1 MCKKKKGKFSNTT
14 LTRPMATEAST
25 QTTSP
30 PSPPTGIPRGPR
42 KRHEHI
48 TTSDAELKEF
58 NKEYNAKAQS
68 QYMDPCRAQTKASMK
83 CMDENNYDK
92 KRCTRFFKDYSD
104 CKKKW
109 VKNDL
114 ILWGQ
119 LFYSRPLRTCKK
131 TPREHKKKK
140 ICRTPRQLRRIVV

>member
-1 MCKKKKGKFSNTT
+1 
-14 LTRPMATEAST
+14 MATEASA

-30 PSPPTGIPRGPR
+30 PPPPPPPTGIPRGPR

-83 CMDENNYDK
+83 CMDDNNYDK
-92 KRCTRFFKDYSD
+92 KRCTRFFKDYTD

-109 VKNDL
+109 ME
-114 ILWGQ
+114 
-119 LFYSRPLRTCKK
+119 SLREE
-131 TPREHKKKK
+131 R
-140 ICRTPRQLRRIVV
+140 RLRNLGITEDDDANGSKA

>member
-1 MCKKKKGKFSNTT
+1 MT
-14 LTRPMATEAST
+14 TEASAH
-25 QTTSP
+25 TTSP
-30 PSPPTGIPRGPR
+30 PPPPPPPPNGIPRGPR

-92 KRCTRFFKDYSD
+92 KRCTRFFKDYTD

-109 VKNDL
+109 ME
-114 ILWGQ
+114 
-119 LFYSRPLRTCKK
+119 SLREE
-131 TPREHKKKK
+131 R
-140 ICRTPRQLRRIVV
+140 RLRNLGITEDDDAASKA